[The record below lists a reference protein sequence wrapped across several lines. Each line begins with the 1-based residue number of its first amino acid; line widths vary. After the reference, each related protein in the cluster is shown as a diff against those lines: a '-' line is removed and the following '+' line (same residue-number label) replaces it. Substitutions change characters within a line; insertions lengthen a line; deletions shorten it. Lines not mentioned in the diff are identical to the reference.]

1 MSWGD
6 DINEWNENNNEF
18 VEKHKD
24 SKKIIDFSNKI
35 ELNEFLRFK
44 TISSLNFDIPNKN
57 QSVFLLT
64 TKAISLLDVV
74 NFIEQKKGS
83 IKEAIMFL
91 YTITDKAA
99 NYISFLSQKT
109 DLKIIISDL
118 MNSQRQKERIITEIF
133 DKNNVEIVFC
143 HNHSKIIAINI
154 ESDYYVLSGSM
165 NAGNNARIE
174 SLHIINSFE
183 MYNFVLNSY
192 FEFKDKFQINK
203 RY

>member
-1 MSWGD
+1 MAWEDNVNTWS
-6 DINEWNENNNEF
+6 EENNEF

-35 ELNEFLRFK
+35 ELNEYLKFETVK
-44 TISSLNFDIPNKN
+44 SLNFNIPKKN
-57 QSVFLLT
+57 ESVFLIT
-64 TKAISLLDVV
+64 SKAISLLDVV
-74 NFIEQKKGS
+74 NFIEQRRGS

-91 YTITDKAA
+91 YTVTDKTA
-99 NYISFLSQKT
+99 NYISFLAHKS
-109 DLKIIISDL
+109 DIKIIISDL

-143 HNHSKIIAINI
+143 HSHAKIVAINI

-183 MYNFVLNSY
+183 MYSFVCNTYS
-192 FEFKDKFQINK
+192 EFKEKFQINK